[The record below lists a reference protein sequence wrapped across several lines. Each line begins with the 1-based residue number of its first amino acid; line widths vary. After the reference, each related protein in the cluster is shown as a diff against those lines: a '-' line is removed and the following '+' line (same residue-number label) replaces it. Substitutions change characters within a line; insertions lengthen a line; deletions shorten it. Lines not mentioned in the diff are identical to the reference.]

1 MQTCGRH
8 RIYGADMVRM
18 LWMRWNADAWSDDR
32 SKMTMTMA
40 PTEQAAMATPAI
52 TSAPLASVGAGGG
65 IVSSAAHAQVGK
77 VMAARGSIAAARRPH

>member
-1 MQTCGRH
+1 
-8 RIYGADMVRM
+8 
-18 LWMRWNADAWSDDR
+18 
-32 SKMTMTMA
+32 MTMTMA

-52 TSAPLASVGAGGG
+52 TSAPLASVGAGGS